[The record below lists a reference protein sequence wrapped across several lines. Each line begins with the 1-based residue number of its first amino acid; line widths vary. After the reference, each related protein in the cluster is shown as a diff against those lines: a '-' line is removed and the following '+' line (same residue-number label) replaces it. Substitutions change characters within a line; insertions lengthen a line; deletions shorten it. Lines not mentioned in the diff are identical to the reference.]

1 MVAPT
6 GARTMIAAG
15 AVGRGVTWRYY
26 ATADVLTVTWACGC
40 GARCPGARTFGRGAW
55 LPQAVCRVH
64 RAGVAGC
71 VG

>member
-1 MVAPT
+1 MRAL
-6 GARTMIAAG
+6 IAG
-15 AVGRGVTWRYY
+15 GRLRRVTWRYY

>member
-1 MVAPT
+1 M
-6 GARTMIAAG
+6 ARQLIAAG
-15 AVGRGVTWRYY
+15 AVGRGIAWRYY
-26 ATADVLTVTWACGC
+26 AVADTLTVTFPCGC

-55 LPQAVCRVH
+55 IPQLVCRTH